1 MNIALITTKSLT
13 IEKFLLPF
21 VGICASNND
30 SLVLL
35 CNNARKLKEE
45 KHISGDVGIFD
56 VNFPDSWSEILNPW
70 FMLSVLY
77 RTRRFLNSHKGYVFY
92 IHTPVASHIVRIS
105 SLFLKIKIVYH
116 VHGFRFHDQGRV
128 LKNYFSEK
136 VELVLSKATTK
147 FITINKDD
155 YKFVCN
161 RIKKSVNLIHGVGV
175 DTNKLI
181 KIAKNKKIKNSKII
195 IGVVGAYKIEKGYDD
210 IINLIKVLDTD
221 IEIEIHCYG
230 YGDKSLIRS
239 RVENRK
245 INQVGIFFH
254 DFSDNILN
262 IISGFDLLIHPSRR
276 EGLPVSIMEA
286 MCLGIPIIATNI
298 RGCRDLIND
307 KIDGRLYTP
316 KDVRALNAILGDFLK
331 NKGKYNNYAKLAQSK
346 CIKNFNAKEK
356 AKDMYSVVG
365 DVYES

>member
-21 VGICASNND
+21 VDVCLNNND

-35 CNNARKLKEE
+35 CNSVHKLKDQ
-45 KHISGDVGIFD
+45 KYISDDIDTFD
-56 VNFPDSWSEILNPW
+56 VNFPSSWFEILNPW
-70 FMLSVLY
+70 FMLGVFY
-77 RTRRFLNSHKGYVFY
+77 RTRRFLNSHKGHVFY
-92 IHTPVASHIVRIS
+92 IHTPVATHIVRIS
-105 SLFLKIKIVYH
+105 SLFLNIKIVYH
-116 VHGFRFHDQGRV
+116 VHGFRFHDQGKV

-136 VELVLSKATTK
+136 IELVLSKATTK

-181 KIAKNKKIKNSKII
+181 KIAKNKKIKNSKLI

-210 IINLIKVLDTD
+210 IINLVKVLDAD

-230 YGDKSLIRS
+230 YGDKRLIRS
-239 RVENRK
+239 RVANRQS
-245 INQVGIFFH
+245 NHVGIFFH
-254 DFSDNILN
+254 DFSNNILN

-276 EGLPVSIMEA
+276 EGLPVSVMEA
-286 MCLGIPIIATNI
+286 MCLGVPIVATNI

-307 KIDGRLYTP
+307 KIDGRLYPP
-316 KDVRALNAILGDFLK
+316 KDVHALHAILDDFLI
-331 NKGKYNNYAKLAQSK
+331 NKTKYDNYAKLAQSK
-346 CIKNFNAKEK
+346 CIENFDAKEK
-356 AKDMYSVVG
+356 AKEMYDIVG
-365 DVYES
+365 EVYES